1 MATAKE
7 QAGKQEQKSRQ
18 SIEQGG
24 QSGRAAGKP
33 DKDATPTGIGSTQGQ
48 DAEGRER
55 PSAGTADIERERG
68 TSDVERGAADTG
80 ESLVGDSTGAFK
92 ERP

>member
-1 MATAKE
+1 MAKAKE

-24 QSGRAAGKP
+24 QSGRAGGKP
-33 DKDATPTGIGSTQGQ
+33 DKDTTRTGIGSTQSQGRQ
-48 DAEGRER
+48 VRER
-55 PSAGTADIERERG
+55 PSAGTPDIEREHG
-68 TSDVERGAADTG
+68 TSGVERGAADTG